1 MMTKILNTADKSSIK
16 LIRMN
21 GAGNTFVIHDSKDN
35 NIKINKNFINYL
47 LDSKKIK
54 KFDQF
59 VEIDKSEN
67 SDAKVTFWN
76 IDGSE
81 AEMCGNAL
89 RCISSLILNK
99 KDIKE
104 CHIETVKR
112 NVKCWK
118 NNEKIFVDIG
128 KPILSWNEIPLKEN
142 IAMKSTLEI
151 DLLSPPCDLPKFSA
165 VNVGNPHAVFFFDDK
180 TPNLLEVGKSITVLW
195 RGKPIFIKRR
205 TPKEIKEAKN
215 VDLKDLKDPEKDS
228 DRAKN
233 PEWLVMVGVC
243 THLGCVP
250 LGDKG
255 DYKGWFCPCHGSHY
269 DSSGRIRKGPAPTNL
284 EVPKYEFIN
293 STTIKIG

>member
-142 IAMKSTLEI
+142 IAMESTLEI

-180 TPNLLEVGKSITVLW
+180 TPNLLDIGKSIEENEMFPMKVNVSFAKVIDNKNIKLNVW
-195 RGKPIFIKRR
+195 ERGAGITQACGSAACATAVASASLGYTKREVNIIL
-205 TPKEIKEAKN
+205 PGGNIEIN
-215 VDLKDLKDPEKDS
+215 WQNDDHI
-228 DRAKN
+228 
-233 PEWLVMVGVC
+233 VMTGPYEFDGEDIVNIS
-243 THLGCVP
+243 
-250 LGDKG
+250 
-255 DYKGWFCPCHGSHY
+255 DYK
-269 DSSGRIRKGPAPTNL
+269 
-284 EVPKYEFIN
+284 
-293 STTIKIG
+293 

>member
-142 IAMKSTLEI
+142 IDMESTLEI

-180 TPNLLEVGKSITVLW
+180 TPNLLDIGKSIEENEMFPMKVNVSFAEVIDNKNIRLNVW
-195 RGKPIFIKRR
+195 ERGAGITQACGSAACATAVASASLGYTKREVNIIL
-205 TPKEIKEAKN
+205 PGGNIEIN
-215 VDLKDLKDPEKDS
+215 WQNDDHI
-228 DRAKN
+228 
-233 PEWLVMVGVC
+233 VMTGPYEFDGEDIVNIS
-243 THLGCVP
+243 
-250 LGDKG
+250 
-255 DYKGWFCPCHGSHY
+255 DYK
-269 DSSGRIRKGPAPTNL
+269 
-284 EVPKYEFIN
+284 
-293 STTIKIG
+293 

>member
-180 TPNLLEVGKSITVLW
+180 TPNLLEVGKSIEENETFPMKVNVSFAKVIDSKNIKLNVW
-195 RGKPIFIKRR
+195 ERGAGITQACGSAACATAVASASLGYTKREVNIIL
-205 TPKEIKEAKN
+205 PGGNIEIN
-215 VDLKDLKDPEKDS
+215 WQNDDHI
-228 DRAKN
+228 
-233 PEWLVMVGVC
+233 VMTGPYEFDGEDIVNIS
-243 THLGCVP
+243 
-250 LGDKG
+250 
-255 DYKGWFCPCHGSHY
+255 DYK
-269 DSSGRIRKGPAPTNL
+269 
-284 EVPKYEFIN
+284 
-293 STTIKIG
+293 

>member
-104 CHIETVKR
+104 CHIETIKR

-180 TPNLLEVGKSITVLW
+180 TPNLLEVGKSIEENEMFPMKVNVSFAKVIDNKNIRLNVW
-195 RGKPIFIKRR
+195 ERGAGITQACGSAACATAVASASLGYTNREVNIILPGGNI
-205 TPKEIKEAKN
+205 EIN
-215 VDLKDLKDPEKDS
+215 WQNDDHI
-228 DRAKN
+228 
-233 PEWLVMVGVC
+233 VMTGPYEFDGEDIVNIS
-243 THLGCVP
+243 
-250 LGDKG
+250 
-255 DYKGWFCPCHGSHY
+255 DYK
-269 DSSGRIRKGPAPTNL
+269 
-284 EVPKYEFIN
+284 
-293 STTIKIG
+293 

>member
-1 MMTKILNTADKSSIK
+1 MTKIFNTAGKSSIK

-21 GAGNTFVIHDSKDN
+21 GAGNTFVIHDSRDN
-35 NIKINKNFINYL
+35 KIKINKNFINYL
-47 LDSKKIK
+47 LDNKKIK

-59 VEIDKSEN
+59 VEINKSEN

-99 KDIKE
+99 NDIKE
-104 CHIETVKR
+104 CHIETIKR

-142 IAMKSTLEI
+142 IAMPSTLEI

-180 TPNLLEVGKSITVLW
+180 TPNLLEVGKSIEENEMFPMKVNVSFAKVIDNKNIKLNVW
-195 RGKPIFIKRR
+195 ERGAGITQACGSAACATAVASASLGYTKREVNIIL
-205 TPKEIKEAKN
+205 PGGNIEINWQNDDHIVMTGPYEFDGEDIVN
-215 VDLKDLKDPEKDS
+215 VS
-228 DRAKN
+228 
-233 PEWLVMVGVC
+233 
-243 THLGCVP
+243 
-250 LGDKG
+250 
-255 DYKGWFCPCHGSHY
+255 DYK
-269 DSSGRIRKGPAPTNL
+269 
-284 EVPKYEFIN
+284 
-293 STTIKIG
+293 

>member
-1 MMTKILNTADKSSIK
+1 MTKIFNTAGKSSII

-21 GAGNTFVIHDSKDN
+21 GAGNTFVIHDSRDN
-35 NIKINKNFINYL
+35 KIKINKNFINYL
-47 LDSKKIK
+47 LDNKKIK

-59 VEIDKSEN
+59 VEINKSEN

-104 CHIETVKR
+104 CHIETIKR

-142 IAMKSTLEI
+142 IAMPSTLEI

-180 TPNLLEVGKSITVLW
+180 TPNLLEVGKSIEENEMFPMKVNVSFAKVIDNKNIKLNVW
-195 RGKPIFIKRR
+195 ERGAGITQACGSAACATAVASASLGYTKREVNIIL
-205 TPKEIKEAKN
+205 PGGNIEINWQNDDHIVMTGPYEFDGEDIVN
-215 VDLKDLKDPEKDS
+215 VS
-228 DRAKN
+228 
-233 PEWLVMVGVC
+233 
-243 THLGCVP
+243 
-250 LGDKG
+250 
-255 DYKGWFCPCHGSHY
+255 DYK
-269 DSSGRIRKGPAPTNL
+269 
-284 EVPKYEFIN
+284 
-293 STTIKIG
+293 

>member
-104 CHIETVKR
+104 CHIETIKR

-180 TPNLLEVGKSITVLW
+180 TPNLLEVGKSIEENEMFPMKVNVSFAKVIDNKNIKLNVW
-195 RGKPIFIKRR
+195 ERGAGITQACGSAACATAVASASLGYTEREVNIILPGGNI
-205 TPKEIKEAKN
+205 EIN
-215 VDLKDLKDPEKDS
+215 WQNDDHI
-228 DRAKN
+228 
-233 PEWLVMVGVC
+233 VMTGPYEFDGEDIVNIS
-243 THLGCVP
+243 
-250 LGDKG
+250 
-255 DYKGWFCPCHGSHY
+255 DYK
-269 DSSGRIRKGPAPTNL
+269 
-284 EVPKYEFIN
+284 
-293 STTIKIG
+293 

>member
-1 MMTKILNTADKSSIK
+1 MMTKFLNTTDKSSIK

-54 KFDQF
+54 RFDQF

-104 CHIETVKR
+104 CHIETIKR

-128 KPILSWNEIPLKEN
+128 KPILSWNEIPLREN

-151 DLLSPPCDLPKFSA
+151 DLLSPPCGLPKFSA

-180 TPNLLEVGKSITVLW
+180 TPNLLEIGKSIEENEMFPMKVNVSFAMVIDNKNIKLNVW
-195 RGKPIFIKRR
+195 ERGAGITQACGSAACATAVASASLGYTKREVNIIL
-205 TPKEIKEAKN
+205 PGGNIEIN
-215 VDLKDLKDPEKDS
+215 WQNDDHI
-228 DRAKN
+228 
-233 PEWLVMVGVC
+233 VMTGPYEFDGEDIVNIS
-243 THLGCVP
+243 
-250 LGDKG
+250 
-255 DYKGWFCPCHGSHY
+255 DYK
-269 DSSGRIRKGPAPTNL
+269 
-284 EVPKYEFIN
+284 
-293 STTIKIG
+293 

>member
-104 CHIETVKR
+104 CHIETIKR

-142 IAMKSTLEI
+142 IAMESTLEI

-180 TPNLLEVGKSITVLW
+180 TPNLLDIGKSIEENEMFPMKVNVSFAKVIDNKNIKLNVW
-195 RGKPIFIKRR
+195 ERGAGITQACGSAACATAVASASLGYTKREVNIIL
-205 TPKEIKEAKN
+205 PGGNIEIN
-215 VDLKDLKDPEKDS
+215 WQNDDHI
-228 DRAKN
+228 
-233 PEWLVMVGVC
+233 VMTGPYEFDGEDIVNIS
-243 THLGCVP
+243 
-250 LGDKG
+250 
-255 DYKGWFCPCHGSHY
+255 DYK
-269 DSSGRIRKGPAPTNL
+269 
-284 EVPKYEFIN
+284 
-293 STTIKIG
+293 

>member
-21 GAGNTFVIHDSKDN
+21 GAGNTFIIHDSKDN

-142 IAMKSTLEI
+142 IAMESTLEI

-180 TPNLLEVGKSITVLW
+180 TPNLLEVGKSIEENETFPMKVNVSFAEVIDNKNIRLNVW
-195 RGKPIFIKRR
+195 ERGAGITQACGSAACATAVASASLGYTEREVNIILPGGNI
-205 TPKEIKEAKN
+205 EIN
-215 VDLKDLKDPEKDS
+215 WQKDDHI
-228 DRAKN
+228 
-233 PEWLVMVGVC
+233 VMTGPYEFDGEDIVNIS
-243 THLGCVP
+243 
-250 LGDKG
+250 
-255 DYKGWFCPCHGSHY
+255 DYK
-269 DSSGRIRKGPAPTNL
+269 
-284 EVPKYEFIN
+284 
-293 STTIKIG
+293 

>member
-1 MMTKILNTADKSSIK
+1 MTKILNNKDKIFIK

-21 GAGNTFVIHDSKDN
+21 GAGNTFVIHDSREN
-35 NIKINKNFINYL
+35 NININKEFISYL
-47 LDSKKIK
+47 LDNKKIN

-59 VEIDKSEN
+59 IEINKSKN
-67 SDAKVTFWN
+67 TDAKVTFWN

-142 IAMKSTLEI
+142 IAMESTLEI
-151 DLLSPPCDLPKFSA
+151 DLLSPPCELPKFSA

-180 TPNLLEVGKSITVLW
+180 TPNLLDVGKSIEENEMFPMKVNVSFAEVIDNKNIRLNVW
-195 RGKPIFIKRR
+195 ERGAGITQACGSAACATAVASASLGYTKREVNIIL
-205 TPKEIKEAKN
+205 PGGNIEIN
-215 VDLKDLKDPEKDS
+215 WQNDDHI
-228 DRAKN
+228 
-233 PEWLVMVGVC
+233 VMTGPYEFDGEDIVNIS
-243 THLGCVP
+243 
-250 LGDKG
+250 
-255 DYKGWFCPCHGSHY
+255 DYK
-269 DSSGRIRKGPAPTNL
+269 
-284 EVPKYEFIN
+284 
-293 STTIKIG
+293 